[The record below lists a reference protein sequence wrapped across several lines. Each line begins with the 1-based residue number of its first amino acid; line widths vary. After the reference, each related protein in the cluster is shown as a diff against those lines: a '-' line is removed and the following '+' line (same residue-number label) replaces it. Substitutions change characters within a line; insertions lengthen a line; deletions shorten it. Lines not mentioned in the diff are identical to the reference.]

1 MPSPYR
7 RALLGITAVSVLL
20 LAAPAPALAA
30 ETTNSEFV
38 IIRPG
43 DTVDDD
49 LYAGAIKVSVEGTIE
64 GDLIA
69 FAGEEIVI
77 DGSVTG
83 SVFALAPRVVV
94 NGSVGGSVRVATG
107 SLTVG
112 GQVGGDIVVAGY
124 EVSLTP
130 NSNVGGDVI
139 AWSWQTGALG
149 SIGRDLEGTQGTLE
163 LAGEVGG
170 DVDVSVRR
178 LVVVDALVVDGD
190 LGYRSDAEAE
200 GLELADV
207 GGTVVRKTPLPPN
220 LRVRGLMLFGRFLI
234 VVFLTICALA
244 VAYGWPERSRRAISA
259 VRRSPFKAWGLG
271 ALIMLSPLLLVGVAA
286 LVLTLA
292 PSAASLPLMAV
303 LGPVILAALGLVLAL
318 SLVAGIPAV
327 GRLGE
332 LLFRKLELHGAVLA
346 GATVAAVMWFL
357 PWVGWLVPLIVLP
370 LGQGGWLMGRGEGAP
385 AGPEAPS

>member
-1 MPSPYR
+1 M
-7 RALLGITAVSVLL
+7 
-20 LAAPAPALAA
+20 
-30 ETTNSEFV
+30 
-38 IIRPG
+38 
-43 DTVDDD
+43 
-49 LYAGAIKVSVEGTIE
+49 
-64 GDLIA
+64 
-69 FAGEEIVI
+69 
-77 DGSVTG
+77 
-83 SVFALAPRVVV
+83 
-94 NGSVGGSVRVATG
+94 
-107 SLTVG
+107 
-112 GQVGGDIVVAGY
+112 VAGY

-130 NSNVGGDVI
+130 ISNVGGDVI
-139 AWSWQTGALG
+139 AWSWQTGTLG
-149 SIGRDLEGTQGTLE
+149 SVGHDLEGTQGTLE
-163 LAGEVGG
+163 LAGKVGG

-244 VAYGWPERSRRAISA
+244 VAYGWPERTRWAISA

-271 ALIMLSPLLLVGVAA
+271 ALIMLSPLLLGGVAA
-286 LVLTLA
+286 LVLALA
-292 PSAASLPLMAV
+292 PAAASLPLLAV

-370 LGQGGWLMGRGEGAP
+370 LGQGGWLIGRDEGAP
-385 AGPEAPS
+385 VEPEAPT